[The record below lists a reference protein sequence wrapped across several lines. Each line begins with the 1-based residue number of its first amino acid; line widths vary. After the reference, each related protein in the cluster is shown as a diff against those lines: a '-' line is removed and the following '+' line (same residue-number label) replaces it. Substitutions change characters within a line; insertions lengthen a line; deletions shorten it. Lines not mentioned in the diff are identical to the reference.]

1 MRNDV
6 AQALMLKVLEGA
18 SFEEIDEARKYFQ
31 NMARYKY
38 DDYQHYY
45 PGMRFIERFALWL
58 NQFDD
63 TDKKTALE
71 FIRQKLIFISQAE
84 MNMLVSSAFPDVI
97 REHLIKEVAMR
108 IGEPEFRVAKI
119 LASDE

>member
-6 AQALMLKVLEGA
+6 AQALMLNVLEGA

-31 NMARYKY
+31 NMAKYKY
-38 DDYQHYY
+38 DDYQQYY

-63 TDKKTALE
+63 QDKRTALE

-84 MNMLVSSAFPDVI
+84 MNLLVSSAFPDVI
-97 REHLIKEVAMR
+97 REHLVKDVALQ
-108 IGEPEFRVAKI
+108 ISEPEYRVKNI
-119 LASDE
+119 LAS